1 MPWLAK
7 EKQQTMRILA
17 LSAKCSSSL
26 PGSRDKK
33 NPIYVA
39 PTMNSPVKRPERT
52 LKEKKLFKLTGD
64 TLVQIVFLILLM
76 TTVYSAQNSSRFYLH
91 QALQKSFSHR
101 FSEIKFLKHFY
112 PWASHTF
119 LPNLYGHYRGFITD
133 GNTFLLG
140 NVLLRQIRTPGAKV
154 FPIGMFPQEQV
165 KTSHQDLEDTEN
177 YGVNWQPLDAN
188 STKADSIWHY
198 QNQETLGG
206 YPIQG
211 EFATYSGGGYVVRL
225 GRNSTT
231 AIRVLQHLE
240 QSHWLDR
247 FTRSLFVEF
256 VVFNANVNLFCV
268 VTLILESSSVD
279 PHRGD
284 HCSYTSKWSV
294 KPS

>member
-1 MPWLAK
+1 MRQFLQWL
-7 EKQQTMRILA
+7 LV
-17 LSAKCSSSL
+17 LSL
-26 PGSRDKK
+26 
-33 NPIYVA
+33 
-39 PTMNSPVKRPERT
+39 
-52 LKEKKLFKLTGD
+52 
-64 TLVQIVFLILLM
+64 
-76 TTVYSAQNSSRFYLH
+76 
-91 QALQKSFSHR
+91 
-101 FSEIKFLKHFY
+101 
-112 PWASHTF
+112 
-119 LPNLYGHYRGFITD
+119 GFITD

-231 AIRVLQHLE
+231 AIR
-240 QSHWLDR
+240 
-247 FTRSLFVEF
+247 
-256 VVFNANVNLFCV
+256 
-268 VTLILESSSVD
+268 
-279 PHRGD
+279 
-284 HCSYTSKWSV
+284 
-294 KPS
+294 